1 MRIALPHVSVSFGGS
16 RGADPIPGEFSILAF
31 GFAVHQTWI
40 YASMFGAN
48 RIFGNEPVNELTFT
62 GSIQGISAITMVFLI
77 SIITFA
83 ICLLFSSFTDQRLLH
98 FYVSKR
104 ILICSA
110 LLSSMGTFT
119 IFASGVDGIVG
130 MCAIGFAGVAT
141 GIGSALLLL
150 YWGTAFSRNSGATI
164 IINTAVAIALAITFY
179 AALLYWIPSPVSGI
193 ITSLLPLSEAC
204 FLWKLT
210 PIPYSQRHEVPIF
223 NPLGVQRAPFV
234 LRFGLPVFIFGIP
247 LGALR
252 SASTQFVLPV
262 SSLDAQLLVLFAA
275 GIAVLL
281 TLISAFA
288 VGVTNHID
296 LLFRSTIPFIVVSI
310 VFMIFFQTGH
320 EFIGDLVLLVGYLC
334 FEALMWI
341 FFGELAQEFRLSPIF
356 LFGLGRGMLAIGSLV
371 GTYFLIT
378 PAGTELTS
386 NLGQTGWLILILLT
400 MVLAYSF
407 LPREQE
413 IRNMVSP
420 ASSSNIDAIALI
432 NERMMTAHRAEGGSQ
447 DGPTGGDLEPA
458 YANRGRFRVQCELV
472 ADQYLLSRRETEVL
486 FFLAKG
492 HNAAYIQ
499 DKLYISKSTAK
510 THINHIYH
518 KLDIHTQ
525 QELLA
530 IVEAARSNIP
540 LQERRTPSAL

>member
-1 MRIALPHVSVSFGGS
+1 MRFRLPRVSISFGGS
-16 RGADPIPGEFSILAF
+16 REVDPIPGEFSILAF
-31 GFAVHQTWI
+31 GFAIHQTWI

-48 RIFGNEPVNELTFT
+48 RIFGDASVSELTFAFGT
-62 GSIQGISAITMVFLI
+62 QGISAVTFVFLI

-83 ICLLFSSFTDQRLLH
+83 VCLLFASFTDQKFLR

-104 ILICSA
+104 VLIGSA
-110 LLSSMGTFT
+110 LLSSVGTSS
-119 IFASGVDGIVG
+119 IFASGLGGIAG
-130 MCAIGFAGVAT
+130 ACIIGFAGVST
-141 GIGSALLLL
+141 GIGSALLIL

-164 IINTAVAIALAITFY
+164 ILNTAVAIALAITLY
-179 AALLYWIPSPVSGI
+179 AALLYWIPSPISGI

-210 PIPYSQRHEVPIF
+210 PIPYSKRHEVPIF
-223 NPLGVQRAPFV
+223 NPLGVRRASFV
-234 LRFGLPVFIFGIP
+234 LRFGIPVFIFGIP

-252 SASTQFVLPV
+252 SASTQLVLPI
-262 SSLDAQLLVLFAA
+262 SSLDAQLLVLLAA

-310 VFMIFFQTGH
+310 VFMLFFQTGH
-320 EFIGDLVLLVGYLC
+320 EFIGALVLLAGYLC

-341 FFGELAQEFRLSPIF
+341 FFGELSQEFRLSPIF
-356 LFGLGRGMLAIGSLV
+356 LFGLGRGMLAIGSLM
-371 GTYFLIT
+371 GTYLFT
-378 PAGTELTS
+378 TSAGTELTN
-386 NLGQTGWLILILLT
+386 NLGQTGWLILVLLT

-420 ASSSNIDAIALI
+420 NSSSSRDAIAQI
-432 NERMMTAHRAEGGSQ
+432 NERMTAHHTEGGLQ
-447 DGPTGGDLEPA
+447 DNLAGGNLEPA
-458 YANRGRFRVQCELV
+458 NANRGRFRVQCELV

-530 IVEAARSNIP
+530 IVEAARSSVP
-540 LQERRTPSAL
+540 FQ